1 MFTYK
6 DIAHLLS
13 PDERIIGEISAIHF
27 NAANTIEDCH
37 EQSIVW
43 LSEAKSKQ
51 QDLVDQLKANVV
63 IAHSFIEQISTRPSN
78 IVFITSPNPKALFIK
93 ILNSLFVKK
102 PESGIHPTSIIHP
115 EASIGARA
123 TIGAFC
129 VIGNVQIGEDVEIHS
144 HVVIHDQSKLGNRVL
159 VKSHSTIGSDGFG
172 YSKTPDGHFEK
183 FPHLGGVIIGNDVE
197 IGSNTCID
205 RGTLGNTII
214 KDYAKI
220 DNLVHVAH
228 NVEIGKNTL
237 VIANVL
243 IGGSTKIGDNCWIA
257 PSATLRDGLYICDDV
272 IVGMSAVVTKNLTE
286 PGIYLG
292 NPARIKT

>member
-13 PDERIIGEISAIHF
+13 PDEKIIGEISAIHF

-37 EQSIVW
+37 EQSIIW
-43 LSEAKSKQ
+43 LSEAKSRQ
-51 QDLVDQLKANVV
+51 QDLIDQLKANVV
-63 IAHSFIEQISTRPSN
+63 IAHSCIEQIDIRSSKSV
-78 IVFITSPNPKALFIK
+78 IIKSDNPKALFIK
-93 ILNSLFVKK
+93 ILNALFVEKAI
-102 PESGIHPTSIIHP
+102 PGIHPTCIIHP
-115 EASIGARA
+115 DAKIGAGAR
-123 TIGAFC
+123 IGAYC
-129 VIGNVQIGEDVEIHS
+129 IIGNVQIGEDVEIHS
-144 HVVIHDQSKLGNRVL
+144 HVVVHDQSKLGDRVI

-214 KDYAKI
+214 KDHAKI

-243 IGGSTKIGDNCWIA
+243 IGGSTKIGNNCWIA

-292 NPARIKT
+292 NPARLKS